1 MDSEPLGT
9 ELRGKHL
16 RVGSSLIGLLV
27 LFGIGSIVTA
37 LVFHFRRPLRI
48 VFMSDRDGNN
58 EVYIMDIDGSG
69 AENITN
75 HEDQDGLPGW
85 SGKEHAIAFLT
96 TRESTSA
103 SIYLMN
109 PDGKGLMALVKDKP
123 IIGTP
128 PAWSPD
134 GNWIA
139 FDSGLSGQSDIFL
152 INVET
157 LEVQN
162 LTEHPS
168 ANRFSGWSP
177 DSKQILFVSNREDQL
192 TNNPAIYVMT
202 LENAE
207 IKQITDADSANA
219 LAAWSPDGMKVA
231 FASDRDNDVELYV
244 MDSDGENISRLT
256 DSIGFDGFPAW
267 SPDGT
272 KIAFVTFRDDNPEI
286 YIMNSDGSDQRNLTD
301 NPEQDAVN
309 GDFSWSPDGSQILF
323 TTSRDGNLEIYVMDA
338 DGGNPTNL
346 TNNPASDSS
355 PTWIK

>member
-1 MDSEPLGT
+1 MDTEPLGT

-16 RVGSSLIGLLV
+16 RVGSFFIGLLV
-27 LFGIGSIVTA
+27 LFGIGAIVTA
-37 LVFHFRRPLRI
+37 LVFHFQGPPRI

-58 EVYIMDIDGSG
+58 ELYVMDIDGSG
-69 AENITN
+69 VENITN

-85 SGKEHAIAFLT
+85 SGKENAIAFLT
-96 TRESTSA
+96 TRDSTSA
-103 SIYLMN
+103 SIYRMDA
-109 PDGKGLMALVKDKP
+109 DGKELLALVKDKP

-128 PAWSPD
+128 PEWSPN

-152 INVET
+152 INIIT
-157 LEVQN
+157 SEVQN
-162 LTEHPS
+162 LTDHPS
-168 ANRFSGWSP
+168 ANRFSDWSP
-177 DSKQILFVSNREDQL
+177 DSKQILFISTRGDQL
-192 TNNPAIYVMT
+192 TNNPAIFVLT
-202 LENAE
+202 LDDAE
-207 IKQITDADSANA
+207 IKQISDSDSASA
-219 LAAWSPDGMKVA
+219 LAEWSPDGMKVA
-231 FASDRDNDVELYV
+231 FASDRDGDVELYV

-256 DSIGFDGFPAW
+256 DSPGFDGFPAW

-286 YIMNSDGSDQRNLTD
+286 YVMNSDGSEQRNLTN

-346 TNNPASDSS
+346 TNNPASDRS